1 MAQLQDNLASLDL
14 ELSDAHRAALDE
26 TSAII
31 PGHPYDFLDKDLVR
45 QLAFAG
51 IADQIDNHH

>member
-14 ELSDAHRAALDE
+14 E
-26 TSAII
+26 I
-31 PGHPYDFLDKDLVR
+31 PGHPYDFLDKDLLR

-51 IADQIDNHH
+51 MADQIDNHH